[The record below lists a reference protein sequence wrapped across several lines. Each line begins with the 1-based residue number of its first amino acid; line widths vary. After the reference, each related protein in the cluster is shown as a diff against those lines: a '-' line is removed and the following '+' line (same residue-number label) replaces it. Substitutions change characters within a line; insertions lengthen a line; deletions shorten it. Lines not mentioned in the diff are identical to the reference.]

1 MDINEQLVIDAQAN
15 RVWPII
21 SDPAQIAA
29 CFPGAELD
37 DATKDG
43 PYRGRITVRFGPT
56 RATFN
61 GQASFE
67 FDHDGRRGT
76 IVAQGRDRR
85 GSTRASTNA
94 DVRLLVDDGSAQRS
108 VVAITGELEVAGPLS
123 GFAEA
128 GGVHVARLLFADFG
142 VQVAERAKAE
152 ASAPGRAASV
162 NGDRESKITGR
173 DRVVGCAGS
182 RVATASRVQLAP
194 AGQEVAVRVRGSPS
208 PGGSM
213 AACSAVRAERTAG
226 LDFAG

>member
-1 MDINEQLVIDAQAN
+1 VDINEQLVIDAPAD

-76 IVAQGRDRR
+76 IVAQGRDRG
-85 GSTRASTNA
+85 GSSRANAHA
-94 DVRLLVDDGSAQRS
+94 DVRLLVDDGSAQRC
-108 VVAITGELEVAGPLS
+108 VVAIIGELEVAGPLS

-152 ASAPGRAASV
+152 ASAPAEPRPS
-162 NGDRESKITGR
+162 
-173 DRVVGCAGS
+173 
-182 RVATASRVQLAP
+182 TAI
-194 AGQEVAVRVRGSPS
+194 GSPRS
-208 PGGSM
+208 PGGIAS
-213 AACSAVRAERTAG
+213 SAVPEVASHPPPASNSPRRAEKSLSGFVVLRRLVGQWLRARLCG
-226 LDFAG
+226 RSGRRV

>member
-1 MDINEQLVIDAQAN
+1 MQINEQLMIDAPAD

-21 SDPAQIAA
+21 SDPVQIAA

-37 DATKDG
+37 DATEDEA
-43 PYRGRITVRFGPT
+43 YHGRIAVRFGPT

-67 FDHDGRRGT
+67 FDHDGHRGT

-85 GSTRASTNA
+85 GSTRASTHA
-94 DVRLLVDDGSAQRS
+94 DVRLLVDDRSAQRS
-108 VVAITGELEVAGPLS
+108 VVTITGELELTGPLS

-152 ASAPGRAASV
+152 VSASAGPRPSAA
-162 NGDRESKITGR
+162 I
-173 DRVVGCAGS
+173 
-182 RVATASRVQLAP
+182 
-194 AGQEVAVRVRGSPS
+194 GSPRP
-208 PGGSM
+208 PGGIAS
-213 AACSAVRAERTAG
+213 SAVPDVASPPPPASNAPRRAEQSLSGFVVLRRLVGQWLRARLCRRSG
-226 LDFAG
+226 RRV